1 MGNRA
6 LFIAWINFFFN
17 NAIFCPVLYIHIS
30 LCAPHQL
37 VSLCDLTQTEFPNTG
52 ETYFF
57 VFMDMS
63 ERA

>member
-6 LFIAWINFFFN
+6 LFIDWIVFFN
-17 NAIFCPVLYIHIS
+17 NTIFCPVLFVLIS
-30 LCAPHQL
+30 LCVPHQL
-37 VSLCDLTQTEFPNTG
+37 VSLWDLTQTEFPNTG
-52 ETYFF
+52 EAYFF